1 MEIYIYKHTSPSG
14 KCYIGQTT
22 NPKNRWRSSAYKP
35 CPKFYNAI
43 QKYGWCNFTHEII
56 FKCHDEFEANRK
68 EEYFI
73 KKYNSATDGY
83 NTLDVVEEIIDGTKE
98 KLILCG
104 HTHIP
109 CGYQTNSGQT
119 VVNVGSV
126 GRPMTPEPKACYC
139 VIDFTNGSFE
149 LHHRFVEYDNKLA
162 AQLMS
167 QRGFVGADRLADLLL
182 NPAER
187 HI

>member
-1 MEIYIYKHTSPSG
+1 
-14 KCYIGQTT
+14 
-22 NPKNRWRSSAYKP
+22 
-35 CPKFYNAI
+35 
-43 QKYGWCNFTHEII
+43 
-56 FKCHDEFEANRK
+56 
-68 EEYFI
+68 
-73 KKYNSATDGY
+73 
-83 NTLDVVEEIIDGTKE
+83 
-98 KLILCG
+98 
-104 HTHIP
+104 
-109 CGYQTNSGQT
+109 
-119 VVNVGSV
+119 
-126 GRPMTPEPKACYC
+126 MTPEPEACYC